1 MNEAG
6 HIESKV
12 NWRIRG
18 RRSSDGPAGFFG
30 SRTVTLVVA
39 IFVCFVGFATVGR
52 AQDDVIRVETELA
65 AFEVSVSDSK
75 GNPVRNLNASDFRLF
90 EDGAERPIEFFQPIK
105 KQDKGRPLSIVFALD
120 VSGSMTAAE
129 IERLRAAMQDFID
142 RLGDYNSYFAVLS
155 FAMNVQTLQSF
166 TNRPERLERSF
177 EKLASEQEGL
187 STHAYDAVDDAIR
200 LIEKRSP
207 KLARDRVPKRAV
219 IVITDGFPVGDTVRP
234 DTVIERAN
242 TAQTTVYSVILPSF
256 SRLQRNGD
264 PLLTPFEASGLME
277 KTGGKSFYAGRKNFD
292 PLFEALAEEV
302 TSTYAVAYYPT
313 ENRARARRDV
323 RIEPKRSGL
332 IVRQNRTTLELK

>member
-155 FAMNVQTLQSF
+155 FAMNVQTLQSK
-166 TNRPERLERSF
+166 NSP
-177 EKLASEQEGL
+177 ASRKASRRTL
-187 STHAYDAVDDAIR
+187 
-200 LIEKRSP
+200 
-207 KLARDRVPKRAV
+207 
-219 IVITDGFPVGDTVRP
+219 
-234 DTVIERAN
+234 
-242 TAQTTVYSVILPSF
+242 TTPW
-256 SRLQRNGD
+256 
-264 PLLTPFEASGLME
+264 
-277 KTGGKSFYAGRKNFD
+277 
-292 PLFEALAEEV
+292 
-302 TSTYAVAYYPT
+302 
-313 ENRARARRDV
+313 
-323 RIEPKRSGL
+323 
-332 IVRQNRTTLELK
+332 TTLSA